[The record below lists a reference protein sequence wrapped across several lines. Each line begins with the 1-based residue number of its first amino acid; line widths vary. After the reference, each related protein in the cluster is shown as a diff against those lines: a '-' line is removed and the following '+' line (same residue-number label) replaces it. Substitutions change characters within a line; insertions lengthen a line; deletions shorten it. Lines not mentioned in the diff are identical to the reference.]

1 MAKHLGLAIN
11 LAPFPSLHFNC
22 QLPMEEP
29 EEPARKRRNRGH
41 QNSRNGCAQCKARK
55 VKVRVQ
61 SDSKDA
67 RCLRAD
73 PSQCDEEKPKC
84 RSCTRRQTPCT
95 FTNDGLNQLASAASA
110 ASSPSYDRSQP
121 GSSFTPI
128 QRSYGTTPSRPYQNH
143 VAQTRR
149 PSPKTPPPPSPLS
162 LNMAHLELLHHF
174 VTVTSYAIT
183 TGRISHVVW
192 HATVPQIALSHE
204 FVMHTLLAVSAL
216 HIAYLRPEQR
226 MSYWKRAA
234 MHQDRALQLQQLA
247 MANPTRENADALF
260 IFSFLIVYLASAS
273 PSSVDGTIVDTPLH
287 AAIQCIHMFRGIRS
301 ILPSIRHWVEE
312 GPLAHLL
319 LLYPGHIKSNPTF
332 RDPRTEDH
340 FSKLLIFCSTAPDLN
355 NDTEMDDVEQFA
367 AAASSLRASYLKV
380 ESVVQGDLYMPP
392 IWHWAV
398 RLPSSFVQRLGERH
412 VVPLVLIAH
421 WCVLLSQARHYWWVG
436 DWLDKTMGE
445 IEACLPQEY
454 SQWLE
459 WPTEKIREINET
471 RRRSD

>member
-1 MAKHLGLAIN
+1 MLN
-11 LAPFPSLHFNC
+11 
-22 QLPMEEP
+22 
-29 EEPARKRRNRGH
+29 ARRGK
-41 QNSRNGCAQCKARK
+41 SRCA
-55 VKVRVQ
+55 
-61 SDSKDA
+61 STKDA
-67 RCLRAD
+67 RCFHAD

-84 RSCTRRQTPCT
+84 RSCTRRQAPCT
-95 FTNDGLNQLASAASA
+95 YTNDGLNQLASAASA

-192 HATVPQIALSHE
+192 HDTVPHIALSHE
-204 FVMHTLLAVSAL
+204 FVMHALLAVSAL
-216 HIAYLRPEQR
+216 HIAYLRPDQR

-260 IFSFLIVYLASAS
+260 IFSFLIVYLALAS
-273 PSSVDGTIVDTPLH
+273 PSSVDGTVVDTPLH

-319 LLYPGHIKSNPTF
+319 VLYSGHIKSNPTF
-332 RDPRTEDH
+332 RDPSTEDH

-355 NDTEMDDVEQFA
+355 KDTEMDDVENFA

-380 ESVVQGDLYMPP
+380 ESVLEGDLYTPP

-412 VVPLVLIAH
+412 AVPLVLIAH
-421 WCVLLSQARHYWWVG
+421 WCVLLSQARHYWWIG